1 MLSKLKF
8 KNKEVSRTIASINIE
23 LNIVKNN
30 DERNKVIVSSL
41 FLLTNI
47 AWSYFN
53 DKILEK
59 IIKKTV
65 YNVTCPNCSGEYK
78 LTKNGKE
85 IIGIKFPI
93 EAKLTKEKISFFS
106 LIIIIRWV

>member
-1 MLSKLKF
+1 M
-8 KNKEVSRTIASINIE
+8 ASINIE
-23 LNIVKNN
+23 LKIVKNN
-30 DERNKVIVSSL
+30 DDRNKVIVSSL

-65 YNVTCPNCSGEYK
+65 YNVTCPNCSGEYN

-85 IIGIKFPI
+85 IIGIILPM
-93 EAKLTKEKISFFS
+93 EVKLIKENISFFS
-106 LIIIIRWV
+106 LIIS